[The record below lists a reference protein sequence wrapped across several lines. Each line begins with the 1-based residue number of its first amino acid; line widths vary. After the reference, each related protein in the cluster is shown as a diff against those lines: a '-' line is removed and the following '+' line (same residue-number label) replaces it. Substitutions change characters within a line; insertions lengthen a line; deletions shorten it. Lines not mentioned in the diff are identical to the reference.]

1 LSEQLRRAYHKT
13 HCAAKGKHPI
23 RRSPPHTNP
32 AVSGNPKGIQPAFHP
47 LVAPVVHAHS
57 LGHLFEQFDPEL
69 FLPKTPTPPQRL
81 PFPRLVRSPPLFYHA
96 LELLAPG
103 AARLSGTSF
112 WIDSRCKGRNLNM
125 GIAGRD
131 V

>member
-1 LSEQLRRAYHKT
+1 VSNSEGHITKR
-13 HCAAKGKHPI
+13 I
-23 RRSPPHTNP
+23 VPPRENTPSAGHRLKPTP
-32 AVSGNPKGIQPAFHP
+32 PFPGTRKGIQSAFHP

-81 PFPRLVRSPPLFYHA
+81 PFPRLVRSPPLFHHA

-112 WIDSRCKGRNLNM
+112 WIDSRCKGRNLDM